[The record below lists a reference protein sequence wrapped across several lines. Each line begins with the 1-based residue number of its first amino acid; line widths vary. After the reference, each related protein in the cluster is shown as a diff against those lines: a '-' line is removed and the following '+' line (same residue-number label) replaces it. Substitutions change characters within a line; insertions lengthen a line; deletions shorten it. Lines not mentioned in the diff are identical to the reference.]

1 MALRR
6 GRESGKGREGKKKT
20 RTHRPASTRDA
31 PQAAAAAATGPAGRA
46 PRGAELPEAAA
57 NGSGRSARRQHG
69 RPQTRP
75 PNPEQLAPK

>member
-1 MALRR
+1 M
-6 GRESGKGREGKKKT
+6 GKEERGKKKA

-31 PQAAAAAATGPAGRA
+31 PQAAAAAAATGPAGRA